1 MIAPCAFP
9 CIVEFFLICNGE
21 TFRIGCDFVKKLEKV
36 CGLIFVHVCVE
47 NQLRDLEISAC
58 SEGSP
63 GIVFSWDVR
72 RLWKTAAVVFQVED
86 FVWLSTM
93 RMVDYFDVV
102 MLKGDGR
109 WRGTTHFNIW
119 KGVFKWR

>member
-36 CGLIFVHVCVE
+36 CGLIFVHVCGE
-47 NQLRDLEISAC
+47 NQLCDLKIDAC

-63 GIVFSWDVR
+63 GVFVGWDV
-72 RLWKTAAVVFQVED
+72 
-86 FVWLSTM
+86 
-93 RMVDYFDVV
+93 
-102 MLKGDGR
+102 GR
-109 WRGTTHFNIW
+109 S
-119 KGVFKWR
+119 

>member
-1 MIAPCAFP
+1 M
-9 CIVEFFLICNGE
+9 
-21 TFRIGCDFVKKLEKV
+21 R
-36 CGLIFVHVCVE
+36 GLIFVHVGVE
-47 NQLRDLEISAC
+47 NQLGDLEIGAC

-63 GIVFSWDVR
+63 GIFFSQDGG

-86 FVWLSTM
+86 FIRLSGM
-93 RMVDYFDVV
+93 RMVHDFDVI

-109 WRGTTHFNIW
+109 WRGAMNFEVW